1 MTEMLFIMEEISLP
15 IILLIAAGFVFQ
27 KIFKVDIRT
36 FSKLSIYLLVPV
48 LVFVKL
54 YSIDVSGGFLMQ
66 VVPFVLL
73 LEIAMYIAAVIFSAI
88 FRFDKSIKKAFTNSL
103 VLINTGNY
111 GIPLIDLVFRGNP
124 LAAASQIFIVAIQNI
139 TTSTF
144 GVFQASS
151 GSASKKQ
158 AFINMIKMPTIY
170 AILLVV
176 LIKSFNITLPETV
189 LIPMNYISDGFIAF
203 ALLALGVQ
211 LANVKLGYKI
221 WQVLGVSAFKVI
233 IAPLTAFGLVA
244 LLNIQGV
251 LGAALIIG
259 LSTPTAVNTAILA
272 QEFDNEP
279 EFAAQ
284 VVFMTTVLCTFT
296 LPMVIY
302 FVRGY
307 FGVA

>member
-1 MTEMLFIMEEISLP
+1 MTEMLFILEEILLP
-15 IILLIAAGFVFQ
+15 IIIMITAGFVFQ
-27 KIFKVDIRT
+27 KIFNVDIRT

-48 LVFVKL
+48 LVFTKL
-54 YSIDVSGGFLMQ
+54 YGIDISGEFFVQ

-73 LEIAMYIAAVIFSAI
+73 LELAMYVIAVIFSAI
-88 FRFDKSIKKAFTNSL
+88 FRFNRSIRKAFTNSL

-124 LAAASQIFIVAIQNI
+124 LADSSQIFIVAIQNI

-151 GSASKKQ
+151 GNSSRKRAL
-158 AFINMIKMPTIY
+158 INMIKMPTIY

-176 LIKSFNITLPETV
+176 LLRALKVT
-189 LIPMNYISDGFIAF
+189 IPGTIMIPLNYITDAFIAF

-211 LANVKLGYKI
+211 LASVKLGYKI
-221 WQVLGVSAFKVI
+221 WQVMGVSALKLIV
-233 IAPLTAFGLVA
+233 APLAAFGLTQ
-244 LLNIQGV
+244 LLDIQGV

-272 QEFDNEP
+272 HEFDNEP

-296 LPMVIY
+296 LPIVIY

-307 FGVA
+307 FGLG

>member
-1 MTEMLFIMEEISLP
+1 MTEMLFILEEISLP
-15 IILLIAAGFVFQ
+15 IIILIAAGFIFQ
-27 KIFKVDIRT
+27 KIFMVDIRT

-48 LVFVKL
+48 LVFTKM
-54 YSIDVSGGFLMQ
+54 YGIDISGEFFAQ
-66 VVPFVLL
+66 VVPYVLL
-73 LEIAMYIAAVIFSAI
+73 LQVCMYVIAVIFSAV
-88 FRFDKSIKKAFTNSL
+88 FRFNRSIRKAFTNSL

-111 GIPLIDLVFRGNP
+111 GIPLIDLVFKSNP
-124 LAAASQIFIVAIQNI
+124 LAMASQIFIVAIQNV

-151 GSASKKQ
+151 GSASKKR
-158 AFINMIKMPTIY
+158 ALLNMIKMPTIY

-176 LIKSFNITLPETV
+176 LIKACHITIPATL
-189 LIPMNYISDGFIAF
+189 LIPLNYISDGFIMF

-211 LANVKLGYKI
+211 LASVKLGYRL
-221 WQVLGVSAFKVI
+221 WQVIGVSALKVI
-233 IAPLTAFGLVA
+233 VAPLTAFGLVT
-244 LLNIQGV
+244 LLNIEGV

-272 QEFDNEP
+272 QEFNNEP

-296 LPMVIY
+296 LPIVIF

-307 FGVA
+307 FGIS

>member
-1 MTEMLFIMEEISLP
+1 MTQMLFIMEEISLP
-15 IILLIAAGFVFQ
+15 IIILIAAGFVFQ
-27 KIFKVDIRT
+27 KIFNVDIRT

-48 LVFVKL
+48 LVFTKL
-54 YSIDVSGGFLMQ
+54 YGIDMSGEFFAQ
-66 VVPFVLL
+66 VVPFMLL
-73 LEIAMYIAAVIFSAI
+73 LEVLMYLVAIIFSAI
-88 FRFDKSIKKAFTNSL
+88 FRFNRSIRKAFINSL

-124 LAAASQIFIVAIQNI
+124 LADSSQIFIVAIQNV

-151 GSASKKQ
+151 GSSSRKRAL
-158 AFINMIKMPTIY
+158 INMVKMPTLY

-176 LIKSFNITLPETV
+176 LFKALNITLPVTIM
-189 LIPMNYISDGFIAF
+189 IPLNYMSDGFIMF
-203 ALLALGVQ
+203 ALIALGAQ
-211 LANVKLGYKI
+211 LASVKLGYKI
-221 WQVLGVSAFKVI
+221 WQVLGVSVLKVVV
-233 IAPLTAFGLVA
+233 APLAAFGLTA

-259 LSTPTAVNTAILA
+259 VSTPTAVNTAILA
-272 QEFDNEP
+272 YEFDNEP

-284 VVFMTTVLCTFT
+284 VVFMTSVLCTFT
-296 LPMVIY
+296 LPLVIW

-307 FGVA
+307 FGVG